1 MRPSPR
7 GASLPTPPEPPDL
20 ALLLSRKAAADEDVV
35 RRLIDIPE
43 VADETLGFHA
53 QQAVEKLVKAVLVRN
68 GVAYDR
74 THNIAYL
81 LTLLDG
87 AEVDPPTGV
96 SQEDLIA
103 LSPWA
108 VQFRYDDEAHA
119 VLDRPAARHAL
130 ERTRAWADAQLGG

>member
-1 MRPSPR
+1 LS
-7 GASLPTPPEPPDL
+7 APPEPPDF
-20 ALLLSRKAAADEDVV
+20 ALLLSRKAAGDEDVV

-43 VADETLGFHA
+43 VVDETLGFHA
-53 QQAVEKLVKAVLVRN
+53 QQAVEKLIKAVLVRN

-87 AEVDPPTGV
+87 AGVDPPTGV

-108 VQFRYDDEAHA
+108 VQFRYDDESHA
-119 VLDRPAARHAL
+119 VLDRPVARRAV
-130 ERTRAWADAQLGG
+130 EKTRTWADTQLGG

>member
-1 MRPSPR
+1 
-7 GASLPTPPEPPDL
+7 LPTPPEPPDL

-35 RRLIDIPE
+35 RRLIEISE

-81 LTLLDG
+81 LTLLDRAG
-87 AEVDPPTGV
+87 VEAPLGV

-108 VQFRYDDEAHA
+108 VQFRYDDEVHA
-119 VLDRPAARHAL
+119 VLDRPAARRAL
-130 ERTRAWADAQLGG
+130 ENTRAWADAQLGE

>member
-1 MRPSPR
+1 MSK
-7 GASLPTPPEPPDL
+7 LPEPPDL
-20 ALLLSRKAAADEDVV
+20 ALLLSRKAAGDEDVV

-43 VADETLGFHA
+43 VVDETLGFHA
-53 QQAVEKLVKAVLVRN
+53 QQAVEKLIKAVLVRN

-87 AEVDPPTGV
+87 AGVDGPTDV

-119 VLDRPAARHAL
+119 VLDRPAARRAV
-130 ERTRAWADAQLGG
+130 EKTRAWADARLSDEPSQ

>member
-1 MRPSPR
+1 MS
-7 GASLPTPPEPPDL
+7 TPPEPPDL
-20 ALLLSRKAAADEDVV
+20 ALLLSRKAAGDEDVV

-43 VADETLGFHA
+43 VMDETLGFHA
-53 QQAVEKLVKAVLVRN
+53 QQAVEKLIKAVLVRN

-87 AEVDPPTGV
+87 AGVDPPGV
-96 SQEDLIA
+96 SREDLIA

-119 VLDRPAARHAL
+119 VLDRPAARRAV
-130 ERTRAWADAQLGG
+130 EKTRAWADAQLDA

>member
-1 MRPSPR
+1 M
-7 GASLPTPPEPPDL
+7 
-20 ALLLSRKAAADEDVV
+20 

-43 VADETLGFHA
+43 VVDETLGFHA
-53 QQAVEKLVKAVLVRN
+53 QQAVEKLIKAVLVRN

-81 LTLLDG
+81 LTLLEG
-87 AEVDPPTGV
+87 AEVDPPGV

-108 VQFRYDDEAHA
+108 VQFRYDDESHA
-119 VLDRPAARHAL
+119 VLDRPAARRAV
-130 ERTRAWADAQLGG
+130 EATRAWADAYLDG

>member
-1 MRPSPR
+1 MS
-7 GASLPTPPEPPDL
+7 TPPESPDL
-20 ALLLSRKAAADEDVV
+20 ALLLSRKAAGDEDVV

-43 VADETLGFHA
+43 VVDETLGFHA
-53 QQAVEKLVKAVLVRN
+53 QQAVEKLIKAVLARN

-87 AEVDPPTGV
+87 AEVDPPGV

-119 VLDRPAARHAL
+119 VLDRAAARRAV
-130 ERTRAWADAQLGG
+130 EATRAWADAQLDA

>member
-1 MRPSPR
+1 MS
-7 GASLPTPPEPPDL
+7 TPPESADL
-20 ALLLSRKAAADEDVV
+20 ALLLSRKAAGDEDVV

-43 VADETLGFHA
+43 VVDDTLGFHA
-53 QQAVEKLVKAVLVRN
+53 QQAVEKLIKAVLVRN

-87 AEVDPPTGV
+87 AGVDPPTGV
-96 SQEDLIA
+96 SQENLIA

-119 VLDRPAARHAL
+119 VLDRSTARRAV
-130 ERTRAWADAQLGG
+130 EETRAWADAQLGG

>member
-1 MRPSPR
+1 LS
-7 GASLPTPPEPPDL
+7 TPPEPPDL
-20 ALLLSRKAAADEDVV
+20 ALLLSRKAAGDEDVV

-43 VADETLGFHA
+43 VVDETLGFHA
-53 QQAVEKLVKAVLVRN
+53 QQAVEKLIKAVLVRN

-87 AEVDPPTGV
+87 AGVDQPTGV

-108 VQFRYDDEAHA
+108 VQFRYDDDAHA
-119 VLDRPAARHAL
+119 VLDRPAARRAV
-130 ERTRAWADAQLGG
+130 EKMRAWADAQLGG

>member
-1 MRPSPR
+1 M
-7 GASLPTPPEPPDL
+7 
-20 ALLLSRKAAADEDVV
+20 

-68 GVAYDR
+68 GVTYDR

-87 AEVDPPTGV
+87 AGVDLPTGV
-96 SQEDLIA
+96 NQEDLIA

-108 VQFRYDDEAHA
+108 VQFRYDDDAHA
-119 VLDRPAARHAL
+119 VLDRPAARRAV
-130 ERTRAWADAQLGG
+130 EKTRAWADAQLGG

>member
-1 MRPSPR
+1 M
-7 GASLPTPPEPPDL
+7 GASLSTPPEPPDL
-20 ALLLSRKAAADEDVV
+20 ALLLSRKAAGDEDVV

-53 QQAVEKLVKAVLVRN
+53 QQAVEKLIKAVLVRN

-87 AEVDPPTGV
+87 AGVDVPAGV

-108 VQFRYDDEAHA
+108 VQFRYDDEAHS
-119 VLDRPAARHAL
+119 VLDRPAARRAV
-130 ERTRAWADAQLGG
+130 EKTRAWADAQLDTSPSQ

>member
-1 MRPSPR
+1 MS
-7 GASLPTPPEPPDL
+7 TPPESPDL
-20 ALLLSRKAAADEDVV
+20 ALLLSRKAAGDEDVV

-43 VADETLGFHA
+43 VVDETLGFHA
-53 QQAVEKLVKAVLVRN
+53 QQAVEKLIKAVLVRN

-87 AEVDPPTGV
+87 AGVDAPTDV

-119 VLDRPAARHAL
+119 VLDRPAARRAV
-130 ERTRAWADAQLGG
+130 EGTRAWADAQLSEEPSQ